1 MSSTSLPPAAYAAS
15 LASFPLMTVHRLLA
29 LLRHHPPAEAYEVAM
44 GRVAPRQGSLIE
56 RVLRE
61 ATVRDA
67 WALGSRLRPPDEMWQ
82 RCTHLGLEVT
92 VIGDPDHP
100 RLLALDPLP
109 PPVLFTRGDR
119 SLLGG
124 RRAALVGT
132 RNATAVGRTLALRL
146 GEGLAASD
154 VHVVSGLAR
163 GIDGHAHTGAIA
175 GASSGSGRP
184 IAVVASGLDVVYPRE
199 HRALW
204 AAVAQTGLLL
214 SEWPPGADPLPHRFP
229 LRNRLIAALSE
240 VVVVVESRERG
251 GSLVTAS
258 LAAERGIQVMAVPG
272 SATNRAALGVNG
284 LLRDGSAPVLGVE
297 DVLVALSLDHRRAES
312 LFVDQRV
319 RPQGGDLDCYRV
331 CDERASTVGMVAERT
346 GRPLLDVAMSLAR
359 LELGGWLAHSDGWF
373 ERTGSPLA

>member
-1 MSSTSLPPAAYAAS
+1 MNGSMLPPAAYAAS
-15 LASFPLMTVHRLLA
+15 LASFTEMTVHRLLA
-29 LLRHHPPAEAYEVAM
+29 LLRHHPPAEAYAVAM
-44 GRVAPRQGSLIE
+44 GEHPPRPGSLIE
-56 RVLRE
+56 RVLME
-61 ATVRDA
+61 AKVRAA
-67 WALGSRLRPPDEMWQ
+67 WALGAKLRPPDEMWQ
-82 RCTHLGLEVT
+82 RCTDLGLEVT

-100 RLLALDPLP
+100 SLLALDPLP

-119 SLLGG
+119 SLIGG
-124 RRAALVGT
+124 RRVALVGT
-132 RNATAVGRTLALRL
+132 RNATAVGRHLAQQL
-146 GEGLAASD
+146 GAGLAAAD

-163 GIDGHAHTGAIA
+163 GIDGQAHTGTIA
-175 GASSGSGRP
+175 GAASGAGRP

-204 AAVAQTGLLL
+204 AAVARTGLLL
-214 SEWPPGADPLPHRFP
+214 SEWPPGAEPIPHRFP

-258 LAAERGIQVMAVPG
+258 LAAERGIPVMAVPG

-297 DVLVALSLDHRRAES
+297 DVLVALSLDHTRAGS

-319 RPQGGDLDCYRV
+319 RPHGADLECYRV
-331 CDERASTVGMVAERT
+331 CADEASTVGMVAERT

-359 LELGGWLAHSDGWF
+359 LEVGGWLVQSDGWF
-373 ERTGSPLA
+373 ERAGSPLP